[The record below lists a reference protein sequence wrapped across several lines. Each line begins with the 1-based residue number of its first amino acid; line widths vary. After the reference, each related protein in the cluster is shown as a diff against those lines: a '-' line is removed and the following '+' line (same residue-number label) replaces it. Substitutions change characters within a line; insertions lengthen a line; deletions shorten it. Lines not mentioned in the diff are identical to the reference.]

1 MKSRINVLLAERRIT
16 KRSVAEKLGLR
27 EETIWRWSTDW
38 GVGGMRLASAERLAN
53 VLGCKVKDLFVLI
66 GSHLHFAFLT

>member
-1 MKSRINVLLAERRIT
+1 MKHTFGTNNHYTTYSGYV
-16 KRSVAEKLGLR
+16 VAEKLGLR

-53 VLGCKVKDLFVLI
+53 VLGCKVKDLFEE
-66 GSHLHFAFLT
+66 

>member
-16 KRSVAEKLGLR
+16 KRSVAEKLGMR

-38 GVGGMRLASAERLAN
+38 GIGGMRLSAAEKLAG
-53 VLGCKVKDLFVLI
+53 VLRCKVKDLFEE
-66 GSHLHFAFLT
+66 